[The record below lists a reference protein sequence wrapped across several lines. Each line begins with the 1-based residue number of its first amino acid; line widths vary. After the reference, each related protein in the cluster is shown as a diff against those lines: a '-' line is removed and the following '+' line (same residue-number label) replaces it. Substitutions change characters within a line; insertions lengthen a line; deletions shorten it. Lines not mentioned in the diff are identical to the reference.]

1 MTLDNN
7 VKTSVDLKSDYQNSS
22 INDSIFFNSS
32 ISIDVVCLIAV
43 ISVLLLTIALYLRLS
58 KRMVLVE
65 GEIIV
70 ILRALR
76 RSRAFSD
83 ESPC

>member
-1 MTLDNN
+1 MTLANN
-7 VKTSVDLKSDYQNSS
+7 AKTSADLKSDYQNSS

-43 ISVLLLTIALYLRLS
+43 IIVLLLTIALYLRLS

-70 ILRALR
+70 ILQAMR
-76 RSRAFSD
+76 R
-83 ESPC
+83 